1 MRKKLIALALA
12 VAISTTGCGVVDLSD
27 ENKNIIAEYMAG
39 ELLKYNKDY
48 SGSIEYDRSVLE
60 PTPEPT
66 VEPTVTPKKTAA
78 TPKPLDQ
85 GDTQEPAAGESD
97 DGTGETNTEVSLSE
111 LYGTNG
117 IKVKHTTYTSGKS
130 YGSDYSTIAANPGK
144 KLIVVYF
151 NIKNTSSKTTR
162 LNLSDKSVTYELYK
176 NDKSY
181 GEPLLTIAKGDM
193 QYFNEKL
200 KSGQNRQGVLIFE
213 TDSSFKA
220 KGAVIKAVKDGKEAD
235 IFLK

>member
-12 VAISTTGCGVVDLSD
+12 VAISATGCGVVDLSD

-48 SGSIEYDRSVLE
+48 SGTIEYDRSVLE
-60 PTPEPT
+60 PTPTPEPT
-66 VEPTVTPKKTAA
+66 VAPNKPAA

-85 GDTQEPAAGESD
+85 GDSQEPAVGESD

-117 IKVKHTTYTSGKS
+117 IKVKHTTYTSGRS

-200 KSGQNRQGVLIFE
+200 KAGQNRQGVLIFE

-220 KGAVIKAVKDGKEAD
+220 KGAVIKAVKGGKEAD
-235 IFLK
+235 ILLK

>member
-12 VAISTTGCGVVDLSD
+12 VAISATGCGVVDLSD

-48 SGSIEYDRSVLE
+48 SGTIEYDRSVLE

-66 VEPTVTPKKTAA
+66 VAPNKPAA

-85 GDTQEPAAGESD
+85 GDSQDPAVGESD

-130 YGSDYSTIAANPGK
+130 YGSDYSTIAANPGI

-200 KSGQNRQGVLIFE
+200 KAGQNRQGVLIFE

>member
-12 VAISTTGCGVVDLSD
+12 VAISATGCGVVDLSD

-39 ELLKYNKDY
+39 EILKYNKDY
-48 SGSIEYDRSVLE
+48 SGTIEYDRSVLE

-66 VEPTVTPKKTAA
+66 VAPNKPAA

-85 GDTQEPAAGESD
+85 GDSQDPAVGESD

-111 LYGTNG
+111 LYGTTG

>member
-12 VAISTTGCGVVDLSD
+12 VAISATGCGVVDLSD

-48 SGSIEYDRSVLE
+48 SGTIEYDRSVLE

-66 VEPTVTPKKTAA
+66 VAPNKPAA

-85 GDTQEPAAGESD
+85 GDSQDPAVGESD

-111 LYGTNG
+111 LYGTTG
-117 IKVKHTTYTSGKS
+117 IKVKHTTYTSGRS

-151 NIKNTSSKTTR
+151 NIKNTSSKTAR

-200 KSGQNRQGVLIFE
+200 KAGQNRQGVLIFE

-235 IFLK
+235 ILLK

>member
-12 VAISTTGCGVVDLSD
+12 VAISATGCGVVDLSD

-48 SGSIEYDRSVLE
+48 SGTIEYDRSVLE

-66 VEPTVTPKKTAA
+66 VAPNKPAA
-78 TPKPLDQ
+78 TPKTLDQ
-85 GDTQEPAAGESD
+85 GDSQDPAVGESD

-111 LYGTNG
+111 LYGTTG

>member
-12 VAISTTGCGVVDLSD
+12 VAISATGCGVVDLSD

-48 SGSIEYDRSVLE
+48 SGTIEYDRSVLE

-66 VEPTVTPKKTAA
+66 VAPNKPAA

-85 GDTQEPAAGESD
+85 GDSQDPAVGESD

-111 LYGTNG
+111 LYGTTG
-117 IKVKHTTYTSGKS
+117 IKVKHTTYTSGRS

-151 NIKNTSSKTTR
+151 NIKNTSSKTAR

-235 IFLK
+235 ILLK

>member
-12 VAISTTGCGVVDLSD
+12 VAISATGCGVVDLSD

-48 SGSIEYDRSVLE
+48 SGTIEYDRSVLE

-66 VEPTVTPKKTAA
+66 VAPNKPAA

-85 GDTQEPAAGESD
+85 GDSQDPAVGESD

-111 LYGTNG
+111 LYGTTG